1 MLTMHS
7 TAGGKPPPRP
17 ARLEAHVVRDRAL
30 IRQAQSLRYRVLCE
44 EAGPPPAAG
53 ASRHLDEDRFD
64 EHCEHLVVRDIE
76 ADRLVAT
83 YRLLAPDAAR
93 RAGGYA
99 AEELF
104 ELGLLDLLRGRMV
117 ELGRLCVHPAYRRS
131 EVSRL
136 LWDALAQYLLE
147 RRHDY
152 VLACSGVSLVDGG
165 HAAASIYCKAA
176 QAALSPDDLRALA
189 YRPLPLDRLR
199 HSAPAR
205 PPALMA
211 AMLEC
216 GAWIC
221 GEPGLDRGFARAEIP
236 LLLPLA
242 RMRTPNVRQFLS
254 SAA

>member
-1 MLTMHS
+1 MLAMHP
-7 TAGGKPPPRP
+7 TASGKSPPRR
-17 ARLEAHVVRDRAL
+17 ARLEAHVVSDRAL

-44 EAGPPPAAG
+44 ETGPPPAVG
-53 ASRHLDEDRFD
+53 ASLRLDQDRFD
-64 EHCEHLVVRDIE
+64 DHCEHLVVRDIA

-93 RAGGYA
+93 RAGGYS

-104 ELGLLDLLRGRMV
+104 ELGLLDMLRGRMV
-117 ELGRLCVHPAYRRS
+117 ELGRLCVHPAYRCAA
-131 EVSRL
+131 VSRL
-136 LWDALAQYLLE
+136 MWAALAQYLLE

-152 VLACSGVSLVDGG
+152 VLACAGVSLVDGG
-165 HAAASIYCKAA
+165 HAAASIYCRAA

-189 YRPLPLDRLR
+189 YRRLPLDRLR

-221 GEPGLDRGFARAEIP
+221 GEPGLDRGFARADVP

-242 RMRTPNVRQFLS
+242 RMRTRNVRQFLS